1 MPFTVR
7 AMFAA
12 FLLSLLIGACYSEQG
27 SEENASDP
35 SMLIATT
42 DGCTAT
48 ITCGSCT
55 TLSCSG
61 STSTS
66 CSTTTISVTCNGV
79 TQSCQ
84 TCTFN
89 GQTYTDGQNVSTG
102 VHCSSK
108 VDGVCVG
115 GVFAGKSCV
124 ASGECY
130 ATCCNGTWVNQ

>member
-1 MPFTVR
+1 MLFTVR
-7 AMFAA
+7 VMFASS
-12 FLLSLLIGACYSEQG
+12 LLSLLIGACYSEPG
-27 SEENASDP
+27 SEQNASGT
-35 SMLIATT
+35 SMLISTT

-61 STSTS
+61 STSVS
-66 CSTTTISVTCNGV
+66 CSTTTTSVTCNGV
-79 TQSCQ
+79 IQSCQ

-89 GQTYTDGQNVSTG
+89 GQTFTDGQVVSTG
-102 VHCSSK
+102 VRCSSK

-115 GVFAGKSCV
+115 GVFAGRSCV

-130 ATCCNGTWVNQ
+130 ATCCNGIWVNQ